1 MFKRLPLL
9 FVLLQSCGSLGGYAN
24 VKPVLDDPVI
34 VEEEPVERDTVD
46 SDSIWDTGTTG
57 ETAVFEETGLFA
69 PKPFDPPIADTY
81 SDTF

>member
-46 SDSIWDTGTTG
+46 SDSIWDTGTIG
-57 ETAVFEETGLFA
+57 ETAVFEETGLFT
-69 PKPFDPPIADTY
+69 PKPFDPPTADTY

>member
-46 SDSIWDTGTTG
+46 SDNIWDTGGIG
-57 ETAVFEETGLFA
+57 ETAVFEETGLFT
-69 PKPFDPPIADTY
+69 PKPFDPPTTDTY